1 MWAGTTSGLYP
12 DHIHNTTSNPIA
24 DYIPVSLFMCEM
36 YYPSVFASLL
46 REMGLSMNRGVS
58 TQGESLSNNST
69 TSRTALFSKKIEIE
83 LPWVGFEPTILCF
96 LDRYPLRYVPRQ
108 LSRQGSKVQKSAIQ
122 YMAERKNKHSVMAQ
136 KTPSLYVRM
145 STYMYVYVCHCW
157 YTACACICTYVTE
170 CACTYVTVCTLN
182 AWCPVVFRRDCEQLA
197 KFTAF
202 KESAK
207 CVPLGP
213 DHLPSVC
220 CYTLLNTYQE

>member
-1 MWAGTTSGLYP
+1 M
-12 DHIHNTTSNPIA
+12 
-24 DYIPVSLFMCEM
+24 
-36 YYPSVFASLL
+36 
-46 REMGLSMNRGVS
+46 
-58 TQGESLSNNST
+58 
-69 TSRTALFSKKIEIE
+69 
-83 LPWVGFEPTILCF
+83 
-96 LDRYPLRYVPRQ
+96 RYVPRQ

-122 YMAERKNKHSVMAQ
+122 YKADV
-136 KTPSLYVRM
+136 TV
-145 STYMYVYVCHCW
+145 
-157 YTACACICTYVTE
+157 ACACICTYVTE